1 MPGSG
6 IRAYYR
12 PRKNTRAGGR
22 PRSSRLVHLC
32 GSNNK
37 GNSLILYSSKPTSSG
52 QSPVSLPSRRRRSP
66 RGRLFWLSCE
76 SLGFRVF
83 SDQTDDRVRNKTE
96 PGVMLEMCYVPRPWT
111 DLAKLFKTNGWK
123 VVTGDQAMI
132 WQGIE
137 VRDDAV
143 SMLALIS

>member
-1 MPGSG
+1 
-6 IRAYYR
+6 
-12 PRKNTRAGGR
+12 
-22 PRSSRLVHLC
+22 
-32 GSNNK
+32 
-37 GNSLILYSSKPTSSG
+37 
-52 QSPVSLPSRRRRSP
+52 
-66 RGRLFWLSCE
+66 
-76 SLGFRVF
+76 
-83 SDQTDDRVRNKTE
+83 
-96 PGVMLEMCYVPRPWT
+96 MLEMCYVPRPWT